1 MKSPERAALLGSAG
15 VKSLPYFSHETAGH
29 IHFLRPPDAHFSM
42 EYAFLQKYID
52 FSFDGDGT
60 PLPPRWKQFKTKRE
74 KAERTK
80 AFQDAA
86 MKILPYHIAIST
98 DKPGESTAKGPL
110 TTERGWHNLA
120 CYLFCYCAAI
130 VHNPPCPTK
139 ILIGLSRP
147 TAAALTPTTDDRQ
160 MIRIDIKYGSKKDVH
175 GDANKKCCH
184 QKNVPYGM
192 LSGSSRRHHS
202 SEMFKAKEKPSQY
215 SKHETRK
222 IIHNGHILEN
232 RSRGVL
238 EPNQTRNLKPEER
251 ERRKDEDG
259 LGPCG
264 LANIF
269 RAMAISHEADVKARQ
284 KVAEVYPS
292 GSSPRKSSDPDHATV
307 LPSEPSVEGLS
318 GEPAASSPLPSPVPV
333 PVP

>member
-42 EYAFLQKYID
+42 EYAVLQKYID

-86 MKILPYHIAIST
+86 MKILPYHIAMST

-147 TAAALTPTTDDRQ
+147 TAAALTPTTDDWQ
-160 MIRIDIKYGSKKDVH
+160 IRHLLLLLLLRCLLRWGCLIRRGCLIRGCLILCRLWPGCRIYILRCLLWRGCLLICKK
-175 GDANKKCCH
+175 GNAINK
-184 QKNVPYGM
+184 
-192 LSGSSRRHHS
+192 
-202 SEMFKAKEKPSQY
+202 
-215 SKHETRK
+215 
-222 IIHNGHILEN
+222 IL
-232 RSRGVL
+232 
-238 EPNQTRNLKPEER
+238 
-251 ERRKDEDG
+251 
-259 LGPCG
+259 
-264 LANIF
+264 
-269 RAMAISHEADVKARQ
+269 
-284 KVAEVYPS
+284 
-292 GSSPRKSSDPDHATV
+292 
-307 LPSEPSVEGLS
+307 
-318 GEPAASSPLPSPVPV
+318 
-333 PVP
+333 